1 MDQREPHRTFF
12 GLTDVYDMI
21 TASIKTPAS
30 WVGFA
35 VVVLALC
42 LAAPH
47 SVSAQETDDG
57 PTFDIGGFIKS
68 SHFYDTRQVIT
79 ARNEDFLLYPV
90 PDANPDGDDATD
102 TNNLSA
108 FQLFSRLS
116 LGISDLP
123 TALGADVT
131 GYIEADFFGPGT
143 VIDEVGEE
151 NIFRLRRAYANM
163 VWDDREVKFGLEWS
177 PLFTL
182 GAYPHTVATEAG
194 APFNPF
200 GRQPMI
206 KFTLKPGN
214 LRLVGITSWQF
225 DAFREANFDP
235 IPGDDSP
242 GTNGIDQQQL
252 SALPGLH
259 GHLQYDG
266 DNGFFAGIGGYLR
279 WLRPVATG
287 ERFALGAGTA
297 YLAYDTDAFAVRA
310 KGIYGSTRDH
320 VMPGGYIYDAGADDN
335 GQFVT
340 DAYSQLNTASGWLEL
355 EKKGTVAPG
364 LFVGYLTAL
373 GSSETITDFGAS
385 GISNVIGATR
395 SPNLQ
400 SVFDVSPRL
409 ALNYGAL
416 RFAFEMQFTNATY
429 ADGFDENYAPD
440 GDTDSVL
447 NVRSDFTVFLFF

>member
-1 MDQREPHRTFF
+1 MNSSH
-12 GLTDVYDMI
+12 
-21 TASIKTPAS
+21 SSTPAS
-30 WVGFA
+30 WGGFA
-35 VVVLALC
+35 VVVLAL
-42 LAAPH
+42 LFFTPH
-47 SVSAQETDDG
+47 SASAQETDDG
-57 PTFDIGGFIKS
+57 PTLDIGGFIKS
-68 SHFYDTRQVIT
+68 EYLYDTRQVVT

-102 TNNLSA
+102 RDNLSG

-116 LGISDLP
+116 LGIRNLP
-123 TALGADVT
+123 QALGADVT
-131 GYIEADFFGPGT
+131 GYMEADFFGPGT
-143 VIDEVGEE
+143 VPDDVGQE
-151 NIFRLRRAYANM
+151 NIFRLRRAFANM
-163 VWDDREVKFGLEWS
+163 VWENREVKFGLEWS

-200 GRQPMI
+200 GRQPMV

-225 DAFREANFDP
+225 DAFREADFDP
-235 IPGDDSP
+235 NPGDNIPGV
-242 GTNGIDQQQL
+242 NGLDQQQQ

-259 GHLQYDG
+259 GHLQYAG
-266 DNGFFAGIGGYLR
+266 DNGFFAGVGGYLR

-287 ERFALGAGTA
+287 DRFALGAGTA
-297 YLAYDTDAFAVRA
+297 YVAYDTDAFAVRA

-335 GQFVT
+335 GQFVA
-340 DAYSQLNTASGWLEL
+340 DAFSQLNTVSGWLEL

-373 GSSETITDFGAS
+373 GSSETIANFEGNGT
-385 GISNVIGATR
+385 SNIIGATR

-400 SVFDVSPRL
+400 SVYDISPRL
-409 ALNYGAL
+409 ALNYGAM
-416 RFAFEMQFTNATY
+416 RFALEMQFTNATY
-429 ADGFDENYAPD
+429 ASGFDENFAPD

-447 NVRSDFTVFLFF
+447 NVRSNFTVFLFF